1 MTESH
6 IQKPDYVIR
15 LIGVEKVYRKHN
27 SAPPVL
33 ALRGIDL
40 DVPRGQYLAI
50 MGPSG
55 SGKSTLMN
63 TLGCLDRPTAGQYF
77 LDDQDIA
84 SLDDDTISKIRGRKL
99 GFVFQAFNLI
109 SQLTVLENVQVPLFY
124 QGVPRVERD
133 RRAMEVIGRVGLT
146 DRYSH
151 RPAELSGGQMQRVAI
166 ARALINSPSF
176 LLADEPT
183 GNLDSKIGASI
194 LSLFDELHAQGLTII
209 MVTHDENVAK
219 RCERVVRL
227 RDGLVDRDEATGL
240 SRNAQGTWETKPA

>member
-1 MTESH
+1 MTPPVT
-6 IQKPDYVIR
+6 QPDYVIR
-15 LIGVEKVYRKHN
+15 LVGVEKVYRKHKA
-27 SAPPVL
+27 APPVL

-40 DVPRGQYLAI
+40 SVPRGQYLAI

-124 QGVPRVERD
+124 QGVPRAERD
-133 RRAMEVIGRVGLT
+133 RRAREVIARVGLE
-146 DRYSH
+146 DRGSH
-151 RPAELSGGQMQRVAI
+151 RPTELSGGQMQRVAI

-194 LSLFDELHAQGLTII
+194 LNLFDELHAQGLTVI
-209 MVTHDENVAK
+209 MVTHDESVAR
-219 RCERVVRL
+219 RCQRVVRL
-227 RDGLVDRDEATGL
+227 RDGLVDQDDATGL
-240 SRNAQGTWETKPA
+240 TRNAQGTWQTNPA